1 MGLQFLLPSLRH
13 YLFPFYHDFK
23 NGVRTFV
30 FNLFIFFVH
39 VKSDNNNSPYTFAT
53 LKYKKDM
60 QPKIVV

>member
-1 MGLQFLLPSLRH
+1 MGLHFLSPSLRH
-13 YLFPFYHDFK
+13 YLFPFYQDFK
-23 NGVRTFV
+23 NGVRTSV
-30 FNLFIFFVH
+30 FNFFFVH